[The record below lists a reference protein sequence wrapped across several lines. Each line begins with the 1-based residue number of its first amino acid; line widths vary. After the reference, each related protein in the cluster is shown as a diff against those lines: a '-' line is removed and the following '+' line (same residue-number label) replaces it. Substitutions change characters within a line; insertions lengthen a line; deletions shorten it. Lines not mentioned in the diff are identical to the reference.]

1 MSDMERWVVGK
12 TCCAQIEKRKMNQ
25 EIFETIKLDDEF
37 VIYSSNVIKEF
48 DFDFNKF
55 TEIWNQHPEYY
66 HKINMYGKE
75 IPTPRWQQSY
85 GKNYSYT
92 GSINNALPI
101 PDNLKMFLEWSQINI
116 DNRLNGLLLNWYDG
130 QKGHYI
136 GAHRDDTRDLFK
148 DSPIVTISLGQERI
162 FRMRRYKQKDF
173 KDITFRNG
181 EVIVVPWNTNLE
193 WTHEIPNLKKYDGK
207 RISITL
213 RAYL

>member
-1 MSDMERWVVGK
+1 MERWVVGK
-12 TCCAQIEKRKMNQ
+12 TCCAQIEKRKMNK

-101 PDNLKMFLEWSQINI
+101 PDNLKIFLEWSQINI

>member
-1 MSDMERWVVGK
+1 MERWVVGK

-136 GAHRDDTRDLFK
+136 DAHRDDTRDLFK